1 MRRLLIFL
9 LVLCGS
15 AAAQPAAVVGDWSGT
30 VEGMGVMTVFHIT
43 EADGVLSTT
52 LDVPAQGAMGVSTGE
67 TTFDGTTL
75 TITVPAVNAVYS
87 GTLEGDVI
95 TGELVQGQP
104 TTLNLRRVSG
114 EETAGA
120 DVAEENVRGEAEAAV
135 ATAPLA
141 LDEPEAPFPYE
152 AEEVR
157 VPSVE
162 GVTIAGTLTI
172 PHGAGPFPGVVLV
185 SGSGAQARDSDVAG
199 NKLFYVLSD
208 HLARRGIAVLRY
220 DDRGTA
226 ASTGDYDAATTAD
239 LALDAQAVAEY
250 LATRSEVESVGIVG
264 HSEGGAIGPIVAVA
278 SEAVDFLVLLAGP
291 AIPGR
296 EVIQYQLS
304 RDVVES
310 GLAPEALGAYER
322 GIASML
328 DALASGAAETA
339 ADRAAA
345 AYAAE
350 VDGVDMSALQALGVT
365 NERVGALANGLSDPW
380 MRYYLGYD
388 PAPALREVSV
398 PVLALFAARDQ
409 QVRAR
414 GNVEAAVDAL
424 AGAPEGTEVVVL
436 PNLNHLFQPTQTG
449 AVTEYSTIRQSYAP
463 AVMDRV
469 ADWVLDLQP

>member
-30 VEGMGVMTVFHIT
+30 VEGTGLTTVFHIT
-43 EADGVLSTT
+43 ETDGVLSTT

-75 TITVPAVNAVYS
+75 TITVPAVNAVYR

-104 TTLNLRRVSG
+104 TTLNLRRVSDG
-114 EETAGA
+114 ETAGA
-120 DVAEENVRGEAEAAV
+120 DVAEENVRGEAAV

-141 LDEPEAPFPYE
+141 LDEPKAPFPYQ

-157 VPSVE
+157 VQSVE

-208 HLARRGIAVLRY
+208 YLARRGIAVLRY

-226 ASTGDYDAATTAD
+226 ASTGDYGAATTAD

-304 RDVVES
+304 KDIVGA
-310 GLAPEALGAYER
+310 GLAPEATGAYER

-328 DALASGAAETA
+328 DALASGDAETA

-365 NERVGALANGLSDPW
+365 SERVGALASGLSDPW

-388 PAPALREVSV
+388 PALALREVSV

-409 QVRAR
+409 QVRVR

-469 ADWVLDLQP
+469 ADWILDLQP